1 MTILN
6 VMFVLKDRYG
16 KLILATPPDNGCIL
30 PGVIPKSL
38 DALQNKIYEETG
50 MILESRR
57 ISIHEL
63 INAFD
68 EERLI
73 EAIGC
78 STSSHIQPISR
89 IVYQDKNI
97 HLQTNS

>member
-1 MTILN
+1 
-6 VMFVLKDRYG
+6 
-16 KLILATPPDNGCIL
+16 
-30 PGVIPKSL
+30 
-38 DALQNKIYEETG
+38 

-97 HLQTNS
+97 HL